1 MAMGRLS
8 RMNGGV
14 IGPLTGAHSMMSN
27 KVNSNADQKNLN
39 SNHSQLFAS
48 SAFAASANSR
58 AEVSAM
64 DTGTSFDGG
73 LDMSDF
79 ASSRPQTADSLRLQ
93 NRDDQG
99 MDVDGALT
107 RVLPICQE
115 EEEDEDNIP
124 GAKQILGRGSPC
136 ESKHSTGSRHHQS
149 HPKKSLADV
158 KPVSYPNHL
167 NNASSQQPSTVIQ
180 SQNSVGDLS
189 SCSSSKKSPRS
200 VNAVHGHH
208 HHHKQCVHPPAMG
221 SKQDAKC
228 SVM

>member
-1 MAMGRLS
+1 MKRKNLEFYQPEPTSILYRLWYITILHAAVVEDLNIMFIEISILSVPIAFHLRIFPLSIRAAMAMGRLS

-79 ASSRPQTADSLRLQ
+79 ASSRPQ
-93 NRDDQG
+93 
-99 MDVDGALT
+99 
-107 RVLPICQE
+107 
-115 EEEDEDNIP
+115 
-124 GAKQILGRGSPC
+124 
-136 ESKHSTGSRHHQS
+136 
-149 HPKKSLADV
+149 
-158 KPVSYPNHL
+158 VS
-167 NNASSQQPSTVIQ
+167 
-180 SQNSVGDLS
+180 
-189 SCSSSKKSPRS
+189 
-200 VNAVHGHH
+200 
-208 HHHKQCVHPPAMG
+208 
-221 SKQDAKC
+221 
-228 SVM
+228 

>member
-1 MAMGRLS
+1 
-8 RMNGGV
+8 
-14 IGPLTGAHSMMSN
+14 
-27 KVNSNADQKNLN
+27 
-39 SNHSQLFAS
+39 
-48 SAFAASANSR
+48 
-58 AEVSAM
+58 
-64 DTGTSFDGG
+64 
-73 LDMSDF
+73 
-79 ASSRPQTADSLRLQ
+79 
-93 NRDDQG
+93 

-228 SVM
+228 SVMWSRCIYVHTYIHLGYVNLVVKPMSTLLPSNYHLPSLFLDCTKIAYALVS